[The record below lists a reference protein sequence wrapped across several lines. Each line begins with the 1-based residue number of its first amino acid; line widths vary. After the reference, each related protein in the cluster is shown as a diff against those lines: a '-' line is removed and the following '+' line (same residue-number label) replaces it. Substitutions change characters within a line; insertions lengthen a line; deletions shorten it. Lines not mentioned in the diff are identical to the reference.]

1 MTKIVINIDMEQ
13 LKSGVN
19 QMVDDDQVE
28 DFTCPIVTS
37 DKDENSENKQIAID
51 EFSYGKPTSKTGKKT
66 EECGICE
73 YYDIR
78 SEMIGCIEDGMGDAE
93 GLGYCS
99 KLEFVCS
106 YDKVCNAYEAG
117 GPITDY
123 ENEDK
128 SPIDGGSK
136 DIF

>member
-1 MTKIVINIDMEQ
+1 MAKIVINIDMEQ

-28 DFTCPIVTS
+28 EFSCPLVTE
-37 DKDENSENKQIAID
+37 DKEENSENKQNAID
-51 EFSYGKPTSKTGKKT
+51 DFAYGNSVSNMGKDT
-66 EECGICE
+66 EKCGICN

-78 SEMIGCIEDGMGDAE
+78 SEMVGCIEDGMGDAD

-106 YDKVCNAYEAG
+106 CENVCNEYESG